1 MRYSDLIQQTL
12 LGNTAIRW
20 NYYSHSFNLNT
31 LSPQHSSKFITEYF
45 EYGEKELPLLV
56 NPNDARHF
64 ISHYFAHG
72 QKGRALSF
80 DRSEEQQLPD
90 DRAIHTV
97 STFFLGLFIEN
108 CINGQRTLFIEGSTD
123 FPFVYLWFLTA
134 LYHDYGYCVS
144 EKKGGLV
151 HVTQDSFLPAIGFG
165 RRNGNL
171 GPRERDAINRM
182 RRDLGIDLSPIGII
196 PFRSRVDEHRIN
208 IEKAMLQEITRQAR
222 NKNHRLH
229 FNNGAILPNR
239 QYEPE
244 TIVRYYNYRNNVWK
258 AADHGIVGGFL
269 FFDRM
274 VKNYLVS
281 YLAKLQE
288 ETTPCDPNDFIFRGR
303 HFCSDQLSVFHYIS
317 DCIMVHNIWKQPENM
332 RQKYE
337 EYQLTEL
344 FQEHFKPISYQ
355 DNPILFIL
363 AVTDTLE
370 PLKVYKEIESEI
382 VINALNIEYLP
393 GSNSLFL
400 SSASYDVPISRLY
413 QKAKE
418 LETWTTVKCD
428 LSLEG
433 ILAIQL

>member
-1 MRYSDLIQQTL
+1 
-12 LGNTAIRW
+12 
-20 NYYSHSFNLNT
+20 
-31 LSPQHSSKFITEYF
+31 
-45 EYGEKELPLLV
+45 
-56 NPNDARHF
+56 
-64 ISHYFAHG
+64 
-72 QKGRALSF
+72 
-80 DRSEEQQLPD
+80 
-90 DRAIHTV
+90 
-97 STFFLGLFIEN
+97 
-108 CINGQRTLFIEGSTD
+108 
-123 FPFVYLWFLTA
+123 
-134 LYHDYGYCVS
+134 
-144 EKKGGLV
+144 
-151 HVTQDSFLPAIGFG
+151 
-165 RRNGNL
+165 
-171 GPRERDAINRM
+171 
-182 RRDLGIDLSPIGII
+182 
-196 PFRSRVDEHRIN
+196 
-208 IEKAMLQEITRQAR
+208 MLQEIAR
-222 NKNHRLH
+222 RAKNKNRRLH
-229 FNNGAILPNR
+229 FNNGTVLPSC

-274 VKNYLVS
+274 LKNYLVS
-281 YLAKLQE
+281 YFAKLQE

-317 DCIMVHNIWKQPENM
+317 DCIMAHNIWKQPENM

-370 PLKVYKEIESEI
+370 PLKVYIEIESEI

-393 GSNSLFL
+393 GSDSLFL

-428 LSLEG
+428 LSPEG